1 MLRGRDAL
9 DYQIPSEIL
18 LRAYAEGIF
27 PMAES
32 ATESEVFW
40 VRPERRGVLPLDGFH
55 IPRSLARTLRRNPF
69 EIRLDNDFDAVIA
82 GCATARRTQAS
93 TWINDPIRRAYRRLF
108 EIGHCHTVEAWKDE
122 RLVGGLYG
130 VTLGAAFF
138 GESMFT
144 RVTDASKVCL
154 VHLVEHLRAR
164 GFLLLDTQFLND
176 HLARFGAIEIPRR
189 KYEQLLA
196 EALPQPA
203 EF

>member
-1 MLRGRDAL
+1 
-9 DYQIPSEIL
+9 
-18 LRAYAEGIF
+18 
-27 PMAES
+27 MAES

-55 IPRSLARTLRRNPF
+55 IPRSLARTLRRKPF
-69 EIRLDNDFDAVIA
+69 EIRLDHDFDAVIA
-82 GCATARRTQAS
+82 GCAATRRTQAS
-93 TWINDPIRRAYRRLF
+93 TWINEPIRRAYRRLF

-164 GFLLLDTQFLND
+164 DFLMLDTQFLND

-196 EALPQPA
+196 EALRQHA